1 MVKALILVGGTPLSP
16 PPPLPLPTAGRRAL
30 TGARP
35 FLGFGTRLR
44 PLTLSKPKPLVDFAG
59 KPVVVHQLEALQ
71 RAGCSEVVL
80 AINYQPELM
89 LGFVQEW
96 GPKLG
101 LKITISR
108 VSRPAPASPRPPLPP
123 SRPSSGRGGGREG
136 ARGTARES
144 HAAR

>member
-1 MVKALILVGGTPLSP
+1 M
-16 PPPLPLPTAGRRAL
+16 
-30 TGARP
+30 
-35 FLGFGTRLR
+35 
-44 PLTLSKPKPLVDFAG
+44 DFAG

-108 VSRPAPASPRPPLPP
+108 VSRPAPRPPGPRFPP
-123 SRPSSGRGGGREG
+123 SCPSEAEAAHSSSGRGGGRPG
-136 ARGTARES
+136 D
-144 HAAR
+144 AARVDAAR

>member
-1 MVKALILVGGTPLSP
+1 MVKALILVGGTPLPLSP
-16 PPPLPLPTAGRRAL
+16 PPPPAPDGGRAL
-30 TGARP
+30 TGARA

-123 SRPSSGRGGGREG
+123 PSRPSSGRGGGL
-136 ARGTARES
+136 GTARES